1 MYFFFLLRVVCV
13 CVCIS
18 LLDKRKKKK
27 FRKEAR
33 DCETVFQVRSPEDR
47 HLYRCLNG
55 THYQNSA
62 TASSTEQQ
70 VPYSLVLQIYVC
82 VSFLYSPTKNVERHI
97 CLTHLLQQ
105 KQEQYKRS
113 HTVERERVAP
123 LSLSLVNCTHREKEG
138 KKKKKKRSSE

>member
-1 MYFFFLLRVVCV
+1 M
-13 CVCIS
+13 CIS

-113 HTVERERVAP
+113 HTVERERELRLF
-123 LSLSLVNCTHREKEG
+123 LSLFGKLYTQRKRRKEEEEEEEEK
-138 KKKKKKRSSE
+138 

>member
-1 MYFFFLLRVVCV
+1 MCVFLSWIKER
-13 CVCIS
+13 
-18 LLDKRKKKK
+18 KKK

-113 HTVERERVAP
+113 HTVERERELRLF
-123 LSLSLVNCTHREKEG
+123 LSLFGKLYTQRKRRKEEEEEEEEK
-138 KKKKKKRSSE
+138 

>member
-1 MYFFFLLRVVCV
+1 MCVFLSWIKER
-13 CVCIS
+13 
-18 LLDKRKKKK
+18 KKK

-62 TASSTEQQ
+62 TALSTEQQ

-82 VSFLYSPTKNVERHI
+82 VSFFIFPNKKRRE
-97 CLTHLLQQ
+97 THLPNAPASTKTRAIQ
-105 KQEQYKRS
+105 KKPYSR
-113 HTVERERVAP
+113 ERESCASF
-123 LSLSLVNCTHREKEG
+123 SLFGKLYTQRKRRKEEEEEK
-138 KKKKKKRSSE
+138 

>member
-1 MYFFFLLRVVCV
+1 M

-113 HTVERERVAP
+113 HTVERERELRLF
-123 LSLSLVNCTHREKEG
+123 LSLFGKLYTQRKRRKEEEEEEEEK
-138 KKKKKKRSSE
+138 

>member
-1 MYFFFLLRVVCV
+1 VCV
-13 CVCIS
+13 FLSWI
-18 LLDKRKKKK
+18 KERKKK

-82 VSFLYSPTKNVERHI
+82 VSFFIFPNKKRRE
-97 CLTHLLQQ
+97 THLPNAPASTKTRAIQ
-105 KQEQYKRS
+105 KKPYSRKRES
-113 HTVERERVAP
+113 CASF
-123 LSLSLVNCTHREKEG
+123 SLSLVNCTHREKEG